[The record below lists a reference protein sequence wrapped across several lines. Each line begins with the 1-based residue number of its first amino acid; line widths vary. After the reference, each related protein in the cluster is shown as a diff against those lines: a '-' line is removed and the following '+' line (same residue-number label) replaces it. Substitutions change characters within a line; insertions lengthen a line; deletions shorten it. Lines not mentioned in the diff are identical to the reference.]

1 MVGARLE
8 TFPWRRQ
15 VGRRKVLARQERAR
29 ARQAARQAARRRRS
43 RTRRLRR
50 RRTIR
55 ARSGIAVR
63 EPASPATDPGRDNDA
78 APADVEIDLR
88 SPDIEIDLIDATV
101 AVLYESE
108 ITLESG
114 ETLESGVVVPLRR

>member
-1 MVGARLE
+1 
-8 TFPWRRQ
+8 
-15 VGRRKVLARQERAR
+15 QERAR

-63 EPASPATDPGRDNDA
+63 EPGSRPAGPGRDNDA
-78 APADVEIDLR
+78 SPPDAEFDLR
-88 SPDIEIDLIDATV
+88 LAAIEIDPRSADIDIDLTDDTV
-101 AVLYESE
+101 AVRYESE

-114 ETLESGVVVPLRR
+114 ETLESGIVVPLRR